1 MVEPTHA
8 ALLVRI
14 EAVKESVDEIKE
26 DLVAIRS
33 RLGEVE
39 KFNAIVDGM
48 SRGGKWLLGTI
59 IALVGAGLAIAA
71 FFSKG

>member
-1 MVEPTHA
+1 MEPTHA

-14 EAVKESVDEIKE
+14 EAVKESVDEMKDDIA
-26 DLVAIRS
+26 DMRD
-33 RLGEVE
+33 RLIEVE
-39 KFNAIVDGM
+39 KFNSLVSGM

-59 IALVGAGLAIAA
+59 IALVGVGLAIAA

>member
-1 MVEPTHA
+1 MEPTHA

-14 EAVKESVDEIKE
+14 EAVKESVDEMKDDLADIKH
-26 DLVAIRS
+26 
-33 RLGEVE
+33 RLMEVE
-39 KFNAIVDGM
+39 KFNSLVSGM

-59 IALVGAGLAIAA
+59 IALVGVGLAIAA